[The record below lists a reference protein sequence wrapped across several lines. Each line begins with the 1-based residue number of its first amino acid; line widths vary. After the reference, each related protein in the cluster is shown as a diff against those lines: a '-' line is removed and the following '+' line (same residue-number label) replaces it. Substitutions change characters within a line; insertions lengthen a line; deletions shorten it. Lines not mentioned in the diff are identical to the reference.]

1 MRSLGP
7 MRSLAVAIL
16 TGLAVLGI
24 FALWLRW
31 PINLSIIAG
40 AIFSLAF
47 LMIAASI
54 GDDPGKADAAWR
66 AVASDLT
73 SPPREAPPP
82 NAADRPSSD
91 AG

>member
-1 MRSLGP
+1 

-16 TGLAVLGI
+16 TGLGILGI

-31 PINLSIIAG
+31 PIHLSIVAG

-66 AVASDLT
+66 AVAADLT
-73 SPPREAPPP
+73 SPTRETPPP
-82 NAADRPSSD
+82 STTDRPGPD

>member
-16 TGLAVLGI
+16 TGLGILGL

-31 PINLSIIAG
+31 PIHLSIIAG

-66 AVASDLT
+66 AVAADLT
-73 SPPREAPPP
+73 SPTRETPPP
-82 NAADRPSSD
+82 STTDGPGSD

>member
-1 MRSLGP
+1 

-16 TGLAVLGI
+16 TGLVVLGL

-31 PINLSIIAG
+31 PIHLSIIAG

-47 LMIAASI
+47 LMTAASI

-66 AVASDLT
+66 AVKHRSVSSYAA
-73 SPPREAPPP
+73 RESVSLDD
-82 NAADRPSSD
+82 AAKPFSL
-91 AG
+91 